1 MQSIPEIIRTIPLTH
16 YIILSSALFCIG
28 IMGVLTRRNAII
40 VFMAIEL
47 MLNAVNLLLAAF
59 SSYYSDPAGQIFVFF
74 IMAVAA
80 AEVAVGL
87 AIIVMIYRN
96 IQSIDIG
103 VLNKLKLFNLNH
115 KKKNNIL
122 YGLNNYLEFYW

>member
-1 MQSIPEIIRTIPLTH
+1 MQSIPDIIRTIPLAH
-16 YIILSSALFCIG
+16 YILLSSALFCIG
-28 IMGVLTRRNAII
+28 ILGVLTRRNAII

-59 SSYYSDPAGQIFVFF
+59 SCYYSDPSGQIFVFF

-103 VLNKLKLFNLNH
+103 ILNKLKN
-115 KKKNNIL
+115 
-122 YGLNNYLEFYW
+122 

>member
-1 MQSIPEIIRTIPLTH
+1 MQQIPDVIKLIPLNF
-16 YIILSSALFCIG
+16 YVLFSSALFCIG
-28 IMGVLTRRNAII
+28 IVGVLTRRNAII
-40 VFMAIEL
+40 IFMSVEL

-59 SSYYSDPAGQIFVFF
+59 SSYRADPSGQIFVFF

-96 IQSIDIG
+96 IQTIDVGI
-103 VLNKLKLFNLNH
+103 LNKLK
-115 KKKNNIL
+115 
-122 YGLNNYLEFYW
+122 W